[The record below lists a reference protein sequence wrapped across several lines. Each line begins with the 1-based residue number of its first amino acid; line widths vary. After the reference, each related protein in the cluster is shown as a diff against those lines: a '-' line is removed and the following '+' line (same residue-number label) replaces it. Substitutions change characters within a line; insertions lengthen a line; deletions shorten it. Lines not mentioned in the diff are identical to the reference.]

1 MNNFNILIVDT
12 ISGLPFSLYLT
23 LTLQTSQRWKNQDL
37 LHFPRSAYE
46 LPHIQGLRNCTDSRF
61 PGIYQV
67 FIMTTTVM
75 LVPIV
80 PGYVVCFRT
89 QEWGK
94 EIVIQM
100 WGSVWALKTYI
111 KIDMIDFAYNPSAV
125 MGRWEA
131 VAKEFPEVLRL
142 STHKYTE
149 EINKETLPQTKW
161 KNKIDS
167 SLSSELY
174 TGTPVYTNL
183 CKTHSLIFSISL

>member
-1 MNNFNILIVDT
+1 
-12 ISGLPFSLYLT
+12 
-23 LTLQTSQRWKNQDL
+23 
-37 LHFPRSAYE
+37 
-46 LPHIQGLRNCTDSRF
+46 
-61 PGIYQV
+61 
-67 FIMTTTVM
+67 
-75 LVPIV
+75 
-80 PGYVVCFRT
+80 
-89 QEWGK
+89 
-94 EIVIQM
+94 
-100 WGSVWALKTYI
+100 
-111 KIDMIDFAYNPSAV
+111 MIDFAYNPSAV